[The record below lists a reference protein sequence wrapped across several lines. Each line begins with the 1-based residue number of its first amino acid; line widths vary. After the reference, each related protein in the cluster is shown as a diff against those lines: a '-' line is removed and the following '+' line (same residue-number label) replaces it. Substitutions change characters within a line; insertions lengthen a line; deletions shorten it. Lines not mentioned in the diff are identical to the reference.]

1 MDNRFKAQQR
11 ADQIQAFNAELKNLK
26 DENVLELNEH
36 QRSAISDYQGSLL
49 DTLTKQFDIDS
60 NVKQK
65 QLSNGMKIASFV
77 GALALAASIFFLFYQ
92 FWGYL
97 STPVQ
102 VGILI
107 SAPLFTLLLSHLIS
121 QREDTGYFTR
131 LMAMVSFACFVL
143 NLVMLGQI
151 FNITPSDNAL
161 FAWAVYGFLLAY
173 AFDVRL
179 LLAMAILSL
188 AAFIA
193 VRVGSWSGM
202 YWLSTGER
210 PENLLLPAMLIFSVP
225 MLNKL
230 INKLLKSKRD
240 TQWAYSLFSQKN
252 YSGFPPIYRVF
263 GILIFL
269 LPVLVLSNWG
279 RGSYLN
285 IDAQL
290 IEGFYQLVGFVVS
303 AGLIALGIKKQW
315 SEVANTGNVFFV
327 LFLYSKLFD
336 WWWEIMPK
344 YLFFLVIALSSVLM
358 LFVYKR
364 LRKQSQLAG
373 GHDE

>member
-1 MDNRFKAQQR
+1 MDNKFKAQQR
-11 ADQIQAFNAELKNLK
+11 ADQIHAFNAELKNLE
-26 DENVLELNEH
+26 DENILELADH
-36 QRSAISDYQGSLL
+36 QRSAISEYQGALL
-49 DTLTKQFDIDS
+49 ETLTHQFDIDT
-60 NVKQK
+60 NIRQK
-65 QLSNGMKIASFV
+65 QLSTGMKIASFV

-97 STPVQ
+97 TTPVQ
-102 VGILI
+102 VSILI
-107 SAPLFTLLLSHLIS
+107 TAPLLTLLLTHLIS
-121 QREDTGYFTR
+121 QHEDTGYFTK

-151 FNITPSDNAL
+151 FNITPSDKAL
-161 FAWAVYGFLLAY
+161 LAWAVYGFLLAY

-193 VRVGSWSGM
+193 ARVGSWSGM
-202 YWLSTGER
+202 YWLYTGER
-210 PENLLLPAMLIFSVP
+210 PENLMLPAMLIFSVP
-225 MLNKL
+225 MLNSVL
-230 INKLLKSKRD
+230 SK
-240 TQWAYSLFSQKN
+240 QWNSRWADQLFSQKN

-263 GILIFL
+263 GIILLLI
-269 LPVLVLSNWG
+269 PVLVLSNWG

-285 IDAQL
+285 IDADI
-290 IEGFYQLVGFVVS
+290 IEGFYQLSGFIIS

-315 SEVANTGNVFFV
+315 SDVVNTGNVFFV
-327 LFLYSKLFD
+327 LFLYTKIFD

-344 YLFFLVIALSSVLM
+344 YLFFLVIALSSVLL
-358 LFVYKR
+358 LFIYKR
-364 LRKQSQLAG
+364 IRKQSQLAG

>member
-1 MDNRFKAQQR
+1 MDNKFKAQQR
-11 ADQIQAFNAELKNLK
+11 ADQVQAFNAEIKCLK
-26 DENVLELNEH
+26 DENVLELDDN
-36 QRSAISDYQGSLL
+36 QRIAISRYQTSLL
-49 DTLTKQFDIDS
+49 EALTHQFDIDT
-60 NVKQK
+60 NVRQK
-65 QLSNGMKIASFV
+65 QLSTGMKIASFV

-97 STPVQ
+97 TTPVQ
-102 VGILI
+102 VSILI
-107 SAPLFTLLLSHLIS
+107 AAPLLTLLLTYLIS
-121 QREDTGYFTR
+121 QREDTGYFTK

-151 FNITPSDNAL
+151 FNIEPSDKAL
-161 FAWAVYGFLLAY
+161 LAWAVYGFLLAY

-193 VRVGSWSGM
+193 ARVGSWSGM
-202 YWLSTGER
+202 YWIHTGER
-210 PENLLLPAMLIFSVP
+210 PENLLLPAIIIFSVP
-225 MLNKL
+225 LFN
-230 INKLLKSKRD
+230 N
-240 TQWAYSLFSQKN
+240 QWISQKN
-252 YSGFPPIYRVF
+252 FSGFSPIYRVF
-263 GILIFL
+263 GCLLFLI
-269 LPVLVLSNWG
+269 PVLVLSNWG

-285 IDAQL
+285 IEPNI
-290 IEGFYQLVGFVVS
+290 IEGFYQLTGFIVS

-315 SEVANTGNVFFV
+315 SDVINTGNVFFV
-327 LFLYSKLFD
+327 LFLYTKIFD

-364 LRKQSQLAG
+364 VRKQSQLSG
-373 GHDE
+373 DPDE